1 MKANRECLRWLMGLI
16 LLLLATKVQAMA
28 GSEAAGQLVGQARL
42 AAEEDRHDNA
52 IELYRGAIAA
62 DRSLRAAVATELGHQ
77 YTWAEMPESAMVWY
91 EIAMQEAPENMDAN
105 LGLARALAWAGRHR
119 ASERRYLAMLPA
131 SGERRNEVLVGL
143 AKVRSWQ
150 GDLGRAESTYLEVL
164 QSDPENVEAHL
175 GLAEVTNWSGRHREA
190 GTLYEHTLSSE
201 PQNNEARVG
210 LAWAQHWSGRS
221 QQALQTLRSGG
232 AHTELEKAASDIQ
245 RDGRV
250 RGNNRFSFRDNSSD
264 GDFHQFESSLSTA
277 PTLGTEVTVSYA
289 RGRLTVSGFPDIDRD
304 QLSVVI
310 QRRLSALAAVTVSPG
325 VQLNRFDT
333 VTLAPG
339 NLRNN
344 EFNLFVWDAYAT
356 LTPSD
361 WVRLDIGNS
370 RQTLGIPQT
379 TFREIDV
386 TETTAGLDW
395 RLRSRFA
402 TFWTLKY
409 SAYNDSNSRFALS
422 QRVEWT
428 PRINSAGRYKNA
440 FVLSQGIEYWD
451 FEKQLDNG
459 YFRPLTYV
467 HVFGA
472 ARFAHDVSPRVRTEL
487 MGRVGVEKENGQD
500 WTNVGSFE
508 MSLRIKTARD
518 LFISAGYSGSGSRLD
533 SADGFRSRNFFVSV
547 DYGLGR

>member
-1 MKANRECLRWLMGLI
+1 MGLI
-16 LLLLATKVQAMA
+16 LLLLATKVQAAA
-28 GSEAAGQLVGQARL
+28 GTEAASQLVDQARV
-42 AAEEDRHDNA
+42 AAEEDRHKNA
-52 IELYRGAIAA
+52 IDLYRDAVTA

-91 EIAMQEAPENMDAN
+91 EIAMRADPANMDAT
-105 LGLARALAWAGRHR
+105 LGMARALAWAGRHR

-131 SGERRNEVLVGL
+131 SGARRNEVLVGM
-143 AKVRSWQ
+143 AKVTSWQ
-150 GDLGRAESTYLEVL
+150 GDLGRAESIYLQVL
-164 QSDPENVEAHL
+164 KSDPGNVEAHL
-175 GLAEVTNWSGRHREA
+175 GRAEVTNWSGRHREA
-190 GTLYEHTLSSE
+190 ETLYDHTLASE

-210 LAWAQHWSGRS
+210 LAWAQHWAGRS
-221 QQALQTLRSGG
+221 NQALQTLRSGG
-232 AHTELEKAASDIQ
+232 GHTDLEKAASNIRQ
-245 RDGRV
+245 DGRI
-250 RGNNRFSFRDNSSD
+250 RGSNRFSFRDNSTD
-264 GDFHQFESSLSTA
+264 GDFHQLESSLFMA
-277 PTLGTEVTVSYA
+277 PALGTEVTLSYA
-289 RGRLTVSGFPDIDRD
+289 RGRLTVPGSPDIDRD

-325 VQLNRFDT
+325 VVLNRFDT

-356 LTPSD
+356 LTPGD

-395 RLRSRFA
+395 RLRHRFA

-409 SAYNDSNSRFALS
+409 SAYSDANSRFAVS

-428 PRINSAGRYKNA
+428 PRITAAGRWKNA

-459 YFRPLTYV
+459 YFNPLTYV

-472 ARFAHDVSPRVRTEL
+472 ARFAHDLSPRVRTEW
-487 MGRVGVEKENGQD
+487 MGRIGVEKENGQD
-500 WTNVGSFE
+500 WTDVGSFE
-508 MSLRIKTARD
+508 VSIRIKTARD
-518 LFISAGYSGSGSRLD
+518 LFIGAGYSGSGSRLD
-533 SADGFRSRNFFVSV
+533 SPDGFRSRSFFVSV

>member
-1 MKANRECLRWLMGLI
+1 MQ
-16 LLLLATKVQAMA
+16 VQAAA
-28 GSEAAGQLVGQARL
+28 GSETASQLLDQARV
-42 AAEEDRHDNA
+42 AAEEDHHKQA
-52 IELYRGAIAA
+52 IDLYQGAIAA

-77 YTWAEMPESAMVWY
+77 YTWAEMPESAMDWY
-91 EIAMQEAPENMDAN
+91 EIAMREDPGNMDAN
-105 LGLARALAWAGRHR
+105 LGMARALAWAGRHQ

-131 SGERRNEVLVGL
+131 SGARRNEVLVGL
-143 AKVRSWQ
+143 AKVTSWQ
-150 GDLGRAESTYLEVL
+150 GDLGQAESIYSEVL
-164 QSDPENVEAHL
+164 KSDPENMEAHL
-175 GLAEVTNWSGRHREA
+175 GMAEVTNWSGRHHEA
-190 GTLYEHTLSSE
+190 ETLYSHTLASE
-201 PQNNEARVG
+201 PQNNEARIG

-232 AHTELEKAASDIQ
+232 GHTDLEKAARDI
-245 RDGRV
+245 RGDGRV
-250 RGNNRFSFRDNSSD
+250 RGANRFSFRDNSTD
-264 GDFHQFESSLSTA
+264 GDFYQFESSLFTA
-277 PTLGTEVTVSYA
+277 PTLGTEVTFSYA
-289 RGRLTVSGFPDIDRD
+289 RGRLTVAGSPDIDRD

-310 QRRLSALAAVTVSPG
+310 QKRLSAVAAVTVSPG

-344 EFNLFVWDAYAT
+344 EFNLFVWDVYAT

-370 RQTLGIPQT
+370 RQTLVIPQT
-379 TFREIDV
+379 TFLEIDV

-395 RLRSRFA
+395 RLHHRFA

-409 SAYNDSNSRFALS
+409 SAYSDDNSRFAVS
-422 QRVEWT
+422 QRVDWT
-428 PRINSAGRYKNA
+428 PRITAAGRWKNA

-451 FEKQLDNG
+451 FQKQLDNG
-459 YFRPLTYV
+459 YFSPLTYA

-472 ARFAHDVSPRVRTEL
+472 ARFAHDLSPRVRTEL
-487 MGRVGVEKENGQD
+487 MGRIGVEKEAGQD

-508 MSLRIKTARD
+508 VSVRIKTAWD
-518 LFISAGYSGSGSRLD
+518 LFIGAGYSGSGSRLD
-533 SADGFRSRNFFVSV
+533 SPDGFRSRNFFVSV